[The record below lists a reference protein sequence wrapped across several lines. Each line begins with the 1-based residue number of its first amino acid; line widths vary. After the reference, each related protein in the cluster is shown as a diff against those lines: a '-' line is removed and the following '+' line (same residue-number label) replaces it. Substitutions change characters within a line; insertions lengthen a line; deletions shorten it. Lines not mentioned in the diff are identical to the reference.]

1 MFIACIGIVIGI
13 IRFSN
18 PNLWGLVLQFLAAK
32 NPAPHKKSPKY
43 VMMQSSPIS
52 FGIFPGKPLEMAGSF
67 LANPRKNDAKI
78 GDDDG
83 DLRYFSNA
91 SIEYR
96 IKNSVEMF
104 GDDFYM
110 PKSRISCKRGPNKI
124 RERRRSPC

>member
-1 MFIACIGIVIGI
+1 MRIGITAI
-13 IRFSN
+13 F
-18 PNLWGLVLQFLAAK
+18 GLGDFGG
-32 NPAPHKKSPKY
+32 KSTKGT
-43 VMMQSSPIS
+43 IS
-52 FGIFPGKPLEMAGSF
+52 

-91 SIEYR
+91 SIEHR